1 MNGLLIAPETFD
13 EKIQS
18 KLRVLEAI
26 YRRWNKNLNLV
37 SQQDEALIWERHI
50 VDSLQLI
57 PFFNEVNK
65 LADMGAGPGLP
76 SLPLAIAC
84 PDIDFFAIEPNQKKC
99 ALMHEIIRE
108 VRIPNFHILTER
120 VERVYLSHMD
130 VVCCRAFGEFT
141 RDAKLAYKMLKPQ
154 GQFMTFKAEPYHE
167 APTGYERIE
176 SHPYSLPGIPR
187 KYYVIVASKAGEA

>member
-1 MNGLLIAPETFD
+1 MNGLLFD
-13 EKIQS
+13 PATLDAKIQK
-18 KLRVLEAI
+18 KLRTLEGI
-26 YRRWNKNLNLV
+26 YRRWNRNLNLV

-57 PFFNEVNK
+57 PFFDEVNK

-76 SLPLAIAC
+76 SLPLAIAR

-99 ALMHEIIRE
+99 ALMQEIIRE
-108 VRIPNFHILTER
+108 VRIPNFHILAER

-154 GQFMTFKAEPYHE
+154 GQFMTFKAEMCHSVP
-167 APTGYERIE
+167 PGYEDVE
-176 SHPYSLPGIPR
+176 NHPYVLPGIPR
-187 KYYVIVASKAGEA
+187 TYYVVVTSKAGET

>member
-1 MNGLLIAPETFD
+1 MNGLLIDPSTFD
-13 EKIQS
+13 EKVQN
-18 KLRVLEAI
+18 KLRILEGI

-57 PFFNEVNK
+57 PFFHEVNK

-99 ALMHEIIRE
+99 ALMQEIIRE

-130 VVCCRAFGEFT
+130 VVCCRAFGELT
-141 RDAKLAYKMLKPQ
+141 RDSKLAYKMLKPQ
-154 GQFMTFKAEPYHE
+154 GQFMTFKTEPHVE
-167 APTGYERIE
+167 APPGYERIE
-176 SHPYSLPGIPR
+176 SHRYSLPGIAR
-187 KYYVIVASKAGEA
+187 KYYVIVAWKAGEA

>member
-1 MNGLLIAPETFD
+1 MNGLLFD
-13 EKIQS
+13 PSTLDAKIQK
-18 KLRVLEAI
+18 KLRTLEGI
-26 YRRWNKNLNLV
+26 YKRWNRNLNLV

-99 ALMHEIIRE
+99 ALMQEIIRE
-108 VRIPNFHILTER
+108 VRIPNFHILAER

-154 GQFMTFKAEPYHE
+154 GQFMTFKAEMCHDVP
-167 APTGYERIE
+167 PGYEDVE
-176 SHPYSLPGIPR
+176 NHPYVLPGIAR
-187 KYYVIVASKAGEA
+187 TYYVVVTSKAGET